1 MGGLAPSLGMRR
13 PGIGMARH
21 LIVPIMFIIALAV
34 LIVLAVIRLAALTCV
49 RTFPFA
55 SGRPAPERDFR
66 HDHGNGA
73 PLVVWSRTLYYYKQ
87 PRTRV
92 IIEEFGI
99 TVIAA
104 HTVRAMCSIPI
115 EFGCDMNSFEAD
127 YQRPSSRRARLISL
141 IS

>member
-1 MGGLAPSLGMRR
+1 
-13 PGIGMARH
+13 
-21 LIVPIMFIIALAV
+21 MFIIALAV

-104 HTVRAMCSIPI
+104 QGIKRAVATHVHHDAPRLAALVRNP
-115 EFGCDMNSFEAD
+115 
-127 YQRPSSRRARLISL
+127 ARNE
-141 IS
+141 